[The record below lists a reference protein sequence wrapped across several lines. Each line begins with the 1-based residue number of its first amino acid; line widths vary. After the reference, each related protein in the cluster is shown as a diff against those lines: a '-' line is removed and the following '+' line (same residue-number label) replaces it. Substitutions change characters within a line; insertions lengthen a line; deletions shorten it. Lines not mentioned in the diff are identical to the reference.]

1 MIDKKINEKKT
12 NKETIIF
19 ALITAIALTINFIVM
34 SLNKE
39 NIIIII
45 LYSLVI
51 FIFSFL
57 GFGCVF
63 KIALDMF
70 DSKKKQ

>member
-1 MIDKKINEKKT
+1 MKYKKKYRKKKT

-19 ALITAIALTINFIVM
+19 ILITAIALTINFIVM
-34 SLNKE
+34 SLNE
-39 NIIIII
+39 GNILIII
-45 LYSLVI
+45 LYSLII

-63 KIALDMF
+63 
-70 DSKKKQ
+70 